1 VIDGQSKLESAAF
14 ALTFGSVVAILFSIA
29 ASNILLAL
37 AFSAILMSGAKLRF
51 PPIKLPLAVFLSLT
65 VLSLLLSADPSS
77 GRPQIRKF
85 FLFLTLLAVT
95 STFRSVKQARWL
107 VLAWAGAATLS
118 GLKSFWQFYEKLQHS
133 RQIGQNFYQFYMEE
147 RTSGFMSHWMTF
159 GSQEMYALLL
169 LGAFLFWSPARSRR
183 LWIGLIFAAVIAL
196 AILLG
201 FTRGIWLATGAA
213 GLYLVW
219 HWNRRMVLLAP
230 IALVILILFAPTSVR
245 TRMTSFYKPQSQV
258 DSNQHRIICWRT
270 GVEMIRAKPLF
281 GLGPEQVNLQFMKYV
296 PPDIPKPLP
305 TGWYGHLHNI
315 YLHYAAERGIPA
327 MLALMWLI
335 GKALL
340 DWRRALQK
348 LPPGLSDRRFLLHGA
363 IACVLATLIVGIF
376 EYNLGDSEV
385 LIMFLAILGIGYL
398 AAEKEPQ
405 VA

>member
-1 VIDGQSKLESAAF
+1 VIDAQSKLERAAF
-14 ALTFGSVVAILFSIA
+14 ALTFGSAVAILFSIA

-37 AFSAILMSGAKLRF
+37 AFSALLMFGAKLRF
-51 PPIKLPLAVFLSLT
+51 PPIKLPLAIFLGLT
-65 VLSLLLSADPSS
+65 VLSLLLSSDPAS
-77 GRPQIRKF
+77 GRPQLRKF
-85 FLFLTLLAVT
+85 FVFLTLLAVT
-95 STFRSVKQARWL
+95 STFRTVKQARWL
-107 VLAWAGAATLS
+107 VLAWAAAASLS
-118 GLKSFWQFYEKLQHS
+118 AIKSFVQFSDKLQQS

-169 LGAFLFWSPARSRR
+169 LGAFLFWSPARSRKP
-183 LWIGLIFAAVIAL
+183 WIWLVLAALIAV

-201 FTRGIWLATGAA
+201 FTRGIWLATGMA

-219 HWNRRMVLLAP
+219 HWNRKMVLLAP
-230 IALVILILFAPTSVR
+230 VVLAILIMFAPGSIR
-245 TRMTSFYKPQSQV
+245 TRLTSFYKPQTQV

-270 GVEMIRAKPLF
+270 GLEMIRAKPLF

-296 PPDIPKPLP
+296 PPDIAKPLP

-335 GKALL
+335 GKALR
-340 DWRRALQK
+340 DWWRALRK
-348 LPPGLSDRRFLLHGA
+348 LPPGLNERRFLLQGA
-363 IACVLATLIVGIF
+363 IACVFATLIVGIF

-398 AAEKEPQ
+398 AADRGPEI
-405 VA
+405 A

>member
-1 VIDGQSKLESAAF
+1 MIDAQSKLERATF

-37 AFSAILMSGAKLRF
+37 AFSALLMSGAKLRF
-51 PPIKLPLAVFLSLT
+51 PPIKLPLAFFVGLT
-65 VLSLLLSADPSS
+65 VLSLVLSPDPSS

-85 FLFLTLLAVT
+85 FVFLTLLAVA
-95 STFRSVKQARWL
+95 SAFRSVKQARWL
-107 VLAWAGAATLS
+107 VLTWAGVATLS
-118 GLKSFWQFYEKLQHS
+118 AFQSFVQFYDKLQQS

-169 LGAFLFWSPARSRR
+169 LGAFLFWSPSRSRKPW
-183 LWIGLIFAAVIAL
+183 LWMILAAVIAL
-196 AILLG
+196 AILIG
-201 FTRGIWLATGAA
+201 FTRGIWLATGVA

-219 HWNRRMVLLAP
+219 HWNRKLVWLAP
-230 IALVILILFAPTSVR
+230 VALAILVWLAPGSVR
-245 TRMTSFYKPQSQV
+245 TRLTSFYKPQSQV

-270 GVEMIRAKPLF
+270 GLEMIRAKPLI

-296 PPDIPKPLP
+296 PPDIQKPLP

-327 MLALMWLI
+327 LLALMWLI

-340 DWRRALQK
+340 DWSRALRK
-348 LPPGLSDRRFLLHGA
+348 LPPGLSDRRFLLRGA
-363 IACVLATLIVGIF
+363 IACVIATLIVGIF

-385 LIMFLAILGIGYL
+385 LIMFLAILGLGYL
-398 AAEKEPQ
+398 AAEKGPE